1 LYAWFLQDSATV
13 HSTDDSLIAL
23 EGVFCNRIISRGY
36 GQHVCLIL
44 PHATFVYGVIGRMKS
59 TEQPL
64 PPY

>member
-1 LYAWFLQDSATV
+1 M